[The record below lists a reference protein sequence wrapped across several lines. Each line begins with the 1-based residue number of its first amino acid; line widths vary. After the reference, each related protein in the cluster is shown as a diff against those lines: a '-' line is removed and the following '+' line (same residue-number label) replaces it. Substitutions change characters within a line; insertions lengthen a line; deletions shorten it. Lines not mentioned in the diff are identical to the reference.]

1 MNKRQRKKQL
11 KQRYIKRALK
21 VLSMFSSFRQSDIRI
36 KITLRRIKRN
46 TDEALQEREDNEEEV
61 GEETDQAEDRQALP

>member
-21 VLSMFSSFRQSDIRI
+21 ILSMFSSFRQSDVRI
-36 KITLRRIKRN
+36 KITLRRIKRK
-46 TDEALQEREDNEEEV
+46 TDEAAQEREDNEEEV
-61 GEETDQAEDRQALP
+61 GEETDQAEDR

>member
-21 VLSMFSSFRQSDIRI
+21 ILSMFSSFRQSDVRI

-61 GEETDQAEDRQALP
+61 GEETDQAEDR

>member
-11 KQRYIKRALK
+11 KQRYIKQILRT
-21 VLSMFSSFRQSDIRI
+21 LSMFPSLRPGDVKV
-36 KITLRRIKRN
+36 KIMLRRIKRN

-61 GEETDQAEDRQALP
+61 REETDQAEDR

>member
-1 MNKRQRKKQL
+1 MNKRQRKKRIKL
-11 KQRYIKRALK
+11 RYIKRALK
-21 VLSMFSSFRQSDIRI
+21 ILSMFSSFRQSDIRI

-61 GEETDQAEDRQALP
+61 GEETDQAEDR

>member
-1 MNKRQRKKQL
+1 MNKRQRKKRIKL
-11 KQRYIKRALK
+11 RYIKRDLK
-21 VLSMFSSFRQSDIRI
+21 ILSMFSSFRQSDIRI

-61 GEETDQAEDRQALP
+61 GEETDQAEDR

>member
-21 VLSMFSSFRQSDIRI
+21 ILSMFSSFRQSDVRI

-61 GEETDQAEDRQALP
+61 EEETDQAEDR

>member
-36 KITLRRIKRN
+36 KITLRRIKRK

-61 GEETDQAEDRQALP
+61 EEETNQAEDRQALS

>member
-11 KQRYIKRALK
+11 KQRYNKDVLE
-21 VLSMFSSFRQSDIRI
+21 VLSMFPSLRPGDVSV
-36 KITLRRIKRN
+36 KITLRRIKRK

-61 GEETDQAEDRQALP
+61 GEETDQAEDRQALS

>member
-1 MNKRQRKKQL
+1 MNKRQRKKRIKL
-11 KQRYIKRALK
+11 RYTKRVLR
-21 VLSMFSSFRQSDIRI
+21 VLSMFSSFRQSDVRV

-61 GEETDQAEDRQALP
+61 GEETDQAEDHQALP

>member
-11 KQRYIKRALK
+11 KQRYNKNVLE
-21 VLSMFSSFRQSDIRI
+21 VLSMFPSLRPGDVRI

-61 GEETDQAEDRQALP
+61 EEETNATAHS